1 MTDRPEY
8 LDSSLVDLGA
18 ADLAELGSLDP
29 NLLAASLEQV
39 LRRARRPAEAI
50 AGRTKSGP
58 GDEKHSPKTVV
69 GRGLAE

>member
-1 MTDRPEY
+1 MTDGLEY
-8 LDSSLVDLGA
+8 LDSDLVDVGA

-50 AGRTKSGP
+50 AGRTKSGVGPLEPKP
-58 GDEKHSPKTVV
+58 GKPSAD
-69 GRGLAE
+69 GI